1 MRYKVVLVDHEDD
14 GHDHEALIGRY
25 KSSKEASERGDQEL
39 RRLGYNGEI
48 RIIQEK
54 EVETN
59 EG

>member
-14 GHDHEALIGRY
+14 GHDHEVLIGRY
-25 KSSKEASERGDQEL
+25 KSPKEASERGDQEL

-48 RIIQEK
+48 RITQEM